1 MAKEV
6 AIGKRAKIS
15 EAQQYMILS
24 VIAASVVLGVAVS
37 LTSHFVQQIFFNAK
51 VIAAEE
57 QSIASYSKIIETTG
71 VCKKPAGSVYNS
83 EELKKCD
90 PNSIEISQIPNTL
103 RSNIL
108 ENLAANQALNS
119 VPKEGDSSC
128 VNQSTGKQYTYKELK
143 TILDGAKTAQD
154 LLDASQLMKTCS
166 ALRIIPDALPAFRN
180 EEALLASL
188 NKLFITSGWEPQTI
202 SPGTT
207 PSGKQANVGINAL
220 SINLSI
226 EASTATTM
234 TILHNIERSIRE
246 FNIGRATIEWGGDD
260 TLILHAQADSY
271 YTDPSKITEST
282 TTIKPE
288 AK

>member
-37 LTSHFVQQIFFNAK
+37 LTSHFVQQIIFNAK

-71 VCKKPAGSVYNS
+71 VCKKPAGSIYSS

-143 TILDGAKTAQD
+143 TILDNAKTAQD
-154 LLDASQLMKTCS
+154 LSDASQLMKTCS

-188 NKLFITSGWEPQTI
+188 NKLFLASNWEPQGI
-202 SPGTT
+202 SPGGSSNSQSTT
-207 PSGKQANVGINAL
+207 GVDQL
-220 SINLSI
+220 SVSLSI
-226 EASTATTM
+226 EANTATTM
-234 TILHNIERSIRE
+234 SVLHNIERSIRE
-246 FNIGRATIEWGGDD
+246 FNIDRATIEWGGDD
-260 TLILHAQADSY
+260 TLILQAQANAF
-271 YTDPSKITEST
+271 YTSPSKITEST

-288 AK
+288 DK